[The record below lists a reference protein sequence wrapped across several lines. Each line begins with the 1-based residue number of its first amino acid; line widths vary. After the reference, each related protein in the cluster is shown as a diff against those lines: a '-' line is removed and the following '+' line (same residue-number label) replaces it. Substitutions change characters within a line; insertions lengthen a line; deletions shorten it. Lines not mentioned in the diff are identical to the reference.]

1 MPPENRLSEHEYL
14 VRVLARWLE
23 RNDYVV
29 AAELADH
36 TESPSF
42 SGYKPHVYAM
52 QAETRVIGDAE
63 VCERLDDEQTQQRW
77 KAFFSVA
84 SQAGSHPAYELHI
97 IVPSTCL
104 DEAKRQAPPG
114 ASRPRFIPS
123 SWPTRRDYAAHNE
136 AVRE

>member
-1 MPPENRLSEHEYL
+1 MVMPPENRLSEHEYL

-42 SGYKPHVYAM
+42 SGYKPDVYGM
-52 QAETRVIGDAE
+52 QAESRVIGEAE

-97 IVPSTCL
+97 IVPSKCL
-104 DEAKRQAPPG
+104 DEAKRQATAWG
-114 ASRPRFIPS
+114 ITATFHTEQLADETGLRS
-123 SWPTRRDYAAHNE
+123 TQ
-136 AVRE
+136 